1 MKLRR
6 FLPSRALFAGLCALG
21 AWSVGARARAQESC
35 DPDGGVPPDFGQL
48 IETFPSQN
56 ALRVPRDGFVR
67 FVYRG
72 RVPPRPV
79 LIVRDARERIIPGS
93 VAIVGPEVHWTASA
107 PLDGQ
112 QVYTATASDI
122 LGGDS
127 EIRFTTGENLA
138 SFSTAPTFGGIV
150 SASSERVG
158 PGDICGDEEARAV
171 TIGWRFA
178 RGSAWPQTE
187 LTYVVYETRGP
198 GISGPIE
205 RARDRGRLSTTPCAD
220 NTDQCVSFRLSSANA
235 AGPACFS
242 VQVYDPQGR
251 TVESRNERCLN
262 LDAGNY
268 FYGCA
273 VGSVGSPRRAHPAL
287 LALPLALAVALR
299 GRIAR
304 RTPPRSV

>member
-1 MKLRR
+1 
-6 FLPSRALFAGLCALG
+6 
-21 AWSVGARARAQESC
+21 
-35 DPDGGVPPDFGQL
+35 
-48 IETFPSQN
+48 
-56 ALRVPRDGFVR
+56 
-67 FVYRG
+67 
-72 RVPPRPV
+72 V
-79 LIVRDARERIIPGS
+79 LIVRNARGEIVPGA
-93 VAIVGPEVHWTASA
+93 VASVGPEVHWHAAS

-127 EIRFTTGENLA
+127 EIRFTTGETLA
-138 SFSTAPTFGGIV
+138 GLSSPPTFAGIV
-150 SASSERVG
+150 SATSERVG
-158 PGDICGDEEARAV
+158 AGDICGDEDARAV

-220 NTDQCVSFRLSSANA
+220 NTDQCVSFRLSSVNA

-251 TVESRNERCLN
+251 TVESRNERCVN
-262 LDAGNY
+262 LDAGAY

-273 VGSVGSPRRAHPAL
+273 VPLGSTRPSPGPAL
-287 LALPLALAVALR
+287 PALTLGVALTLSA
-299 GRIAR
+299 GARIAR
-304 RTPPRSV
+304 RRVTRDV